1 MQRGGND
8 PLGGTARWPHAP
20 GGLPSAYDQAFHR
33 ADDEEPVFGRGTMK
47 RNSQHYVEQAAGRAA
62 GVRLTARH
70 AASSAAAAAHA
81 PSSYPASAYAP
92 YAVAGKENAYAA
104 APGSKV
110 APPLLSPRYGGHNG
124 GGLAPPPPCSPR
136 YGSSLGSQLAATSLS
151 QASRTLTLPPTLS
164 HPSPYPNPYPQPK
177 R

>member
-1 MQRGGND
+1 MQGGALRGGND

-81 PSSYPASAYAP
+81 PSAYPASAYAP
-92 YAVAGKENAYAA
+92 YAVAGKENSYGA

-110 APPLLSPRYGGHNG
+110 APLSLT
-124 GGLAPPPPCSPR
+124 LAVTL
-136 YGSSLGSQLAATSLS
+136 SLTLAVILSLIL
-151 QASRTLTLPPTLS
+151 AVTLILTRALTRTL
-164 HPSPYPNPYPQPK
+164 YPGGAVQP
-177 R
+177 

>member
-62 GVRLTARH
+62 GVRLTAMH
-70 AASSAAAAAHA
+70 AASSAAATPHA
-81 PSSYPASAYAP
+81 PSAYPASAYAP
-92 YAVAGKENAYAA
+92 YAVAGKENAYGA
-104 APGSKV
+104 APGSK
-110 APPLLSPRYGGHNG
+110 ATPPLLSPRYGGHNG
-124 GGLAPPPPCSPR
+124 SGLAPPPQCSPR
-136 YGSSLGSQLAATSLS
+136 YGSSLGSQLAATSSS
-151 QASRTLTLPPTLS
+151 QVSRTLTLPPTLS
-164 HPSPYPNPYPQPK
+164 LSQSQSYPQP
-177 R
+177 

>member
-62 GVRLTARH
+62 GVRLTAMH

-81 PSSYPASAYAP
+81 PSAYPASAYAP
-92 YAVAGKENAYAA
+92 YAVAGKENTYGA
-104 APGSKV
+104 APSSKV
-110 APPLLSPRYGGHNG
+110 APL
-124 GGLAPPPPCSPR
+124 
-136 YGSSLGSQLAATSLS
+136 SLS
-151 QASRTLTLPPTLS
+151 LTLPNPNP
-164 HPSPYPNPYPQPK
+164 HPNPSPNPSPTPFQVLRLLVHAYFALLEVA
-177 R
+177 